1 MEHIIVRESFNETT
15 TKYNISGKMVAIT
28 EKEIQRKLKAPMDA
42 KHPSDPGYPACPD
55 CGGKITRD
63 EYHMMAEAYE
73 NAKNA
78 VQYFAIYCIP
88 KREFLI
94 FVRVGLVNKSN
105 SSHPGLP
112 ARRDSTYLSNALRTL
127 VSAGLA
133 ES

>member
-63 EYHMMAEAYE
+63 G
-73 NAKNA
+73 
-78 VQYFAIYCIP
+78 IP
-88 KREFLI
+88 YDGRGIRKCQKCGSVF
-94 FVRVGLVNKSN
+94 
-105 SSHPGLP
+105 
-112 ARRDSTYLSNALRTL
+112 RDLLYS
-127 VSAGLA
+127 
-133 ES
+133 